1 MRSTAL
7 RDHIGAIVLN
17 QRGFLFP
24 WVPVCLAAGI
34 AVYFALRFE
43 PPVWVYVPAR
53 SFRGVPHLP
62 QSAAVG
68 SSVRWCGRSLWSAPV
83 S

>member
-34 AVYFALRFE
+34 AFYFALSFE
-43 PPVWVYVPAR
+43 TPVWVYVP
-53 SFRGVPHLP
+53 
-62 QSAAVG
+62 
-68 SSVRWCGRSLWSAPV
+68 
-83 S
+83 